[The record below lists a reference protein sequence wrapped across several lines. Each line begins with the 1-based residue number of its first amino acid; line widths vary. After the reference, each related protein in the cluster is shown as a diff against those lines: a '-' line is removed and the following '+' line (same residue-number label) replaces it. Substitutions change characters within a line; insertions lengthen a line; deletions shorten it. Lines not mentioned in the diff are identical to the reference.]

1 MLNYILKR
9 MLLMVPT
16 LVGVLTF
23 TFVISEF
30 VPGGPMDQIIV
41 MLKHKTG
48 QGEVAQAQSNH
59 ADKVSLSDVQE
70 KMKLA
75 RTYNLHQSRLDR
87 FLKTFIWFSQDS
99 ITSSEEVNNNGTIKF
114 IYNKRDGILLR
125 KDNAYYAYYNRY
137 ENDDQR
143 EDVVFDRDKQSFR
156 STVSNTLINYK
167 TGKSLNGIDA
177 LEIIPIDIKD
187 EASRYHILKHIIGET
202 AYQSQNL
209 GAQTS
214 RQEIYIRES
223 FVESFGNWKNWHGLF
238 LLKFGDSIR
247 LNDPVTTLI
256 VDRLPVS
263 ISLGVFSFFITYTI
277 CIILGI
283 SKAVRHGTRFDGISS
298 IFVLIGYSTPG
309 FVLGVLIL
317 ALFGPNG
324 TVGSFLPQMG
334 LSSSGVAGY
343 EEWSLIAKVF
353 DYFKH
358 LFAPMIC
365 LCIGSFA
372 VLTFLT
378 KNSILDQF
386 HQLYAV
392 AARARGLS
400 ERKVLY
406 KHILRNSLIPL
417 VTGFPSSFLAMFFTG
432 SLLIERVFQLHGLGM
447 LSLDSVLGRDFPV
460 VMGSLFI
467 FTIIGLIGAL
477 LTDICYVIVDP
488 RISFDKQSTG

>member
-9 MLLMVPT
+9 LLLMIPT

-23 TFVISEF
+23 TFIISEF

-41 MLKHKTG
+41 MLKHKKG
-48 QGEVAQAQSNH
+48 NGEVSGSKRTI
-59 ADKVSLSDVQE
+59 ADKVSLSDIQS
-70 KMKLA
+70 KMRLA
-75 RTYNLHQSRLDR
+75 RKFNLHQSRFNRL
-87 FLKTFIWFSQDS
+87 LKTFIWHSQDS
-99 ITSSEEVNNNGTIKF
+99 ITSSEELRDNETLKF
-114 IYNKRDGILLR
+114 IYQKRDCIILS
-125 KDNAYYAYYNRY
+125 KDGSYYSYYSRVKNGDSP
-137 ENDDQR
+137 ENI
-143 EDVVFDRDKQSFR
+143 VFDKDKQAFR
-156 STVSNTLINYK
+156 STVTNSIIDYK
-167 TGKSLNGIDA
+167 TGICKANGIK
-177 LEIIPIDIKD
+177 LEPLKLEVTK
-187 EASRYHILKHIIGET
+187 EASRYHILKDIIGET
-202 AYQSQNL
+202 VYKNQNL
-209 GAQTS
+209 DKRTH
-214 RQEIYIRES
+214 RDEIYISES
-223 FVESFGNWKNWHGLF
+223 FIESLTNWNNWHGLF

-247 LNDPVTTLI
+247 LNDPVTKLI
-256 VDRLPVS
+256 ASRLPVS
-263 ISLGVFSFFITYTI
+263 ISLGVFSFFITYTV

-283 SKAVRHGTRFDGISS
+283 SKAVHHGTKFDALSS
-298 IFVLIGYSTPG
+298 VVVLIGYSTPG

-324 TVGSFLPQMG
+324 SIANALPQMG
-334 LSSSGVAGY
+334 LTSSGIPGY
-343 EEWSLIAKVF
+343 EDWSVFAKVF
-353 DYFKH
+353 DYLKH
-358 LFAPMIC
+358 IFAPMIC

-400 ERKVLY
+400 EKKVLY

-467 FTIIGLIGAL
+467 FTILGLIGAL
-477 LTDICYVIVDP
+477 LTDLCYVFVDP
-488 RISFDKQSTG
+488 RISFEKQATG

>member
-1 MLNYILKR
+1 MF
-9 MLLMVPT
+9 PT

-23 TFVISEF
+23 TFVVSEY

-48 QGEVAQAQSNH
+48 QGEVSQTR
-59 ADKVSLSDVQE
+59 ADHTDTVSLSDIEE
-70 KMKLA
+70 KMRLA
-75 RTYNLHQSRLDR
+75 RKYNLHQSTFDR
-87 FLKTFIWFSQDS
+87 FLKTFIWFEKDS
-99 ITSSEEVNNNGTIKF
+99 ITSSEEISNNETLKF
-114 IYNKRDGILLR
+114 IYKKRNCILLR
-125 KDNAYYAYYNRY
+125 KDNNYYAYFDRFKNGNKY
-137 ENDDQR
+137 
-143 EDVVFDRDKQSFR
+143 EDVVFDVDKQAFR
-156 STVSNTLINYK
+156 STETNTLINYK
-167 TGKSLNGIDA
+167 TGMTANGKIG
-177 LEIIPIDIKD
+177 LQKIDIDVKT
-187 EASRYHILKHIIGET
+187 EPSRYYILKHIIGET
-202 AYQSQNL
+202 AYKANKLNL
-209 GAQTS
+209 RKE
-214 RQEIYIRES
+214 RQEIYIHENFYDS
-223 FVESFGNWKNWHGLF
+223 LADWNNWHGLF

-256 VDRLPVS
+256 WDRLPVS
-263 ISLGVFSFFITYTI
+263 ISLGVFSFFITYTV

-283 SKAVRHGTRFDGISS
+283 AKAVKHGSKFDAITS

-309 FVLGVLIL
+309 FVLGVLLL

-324 TVGSFLPQMG
+324 CIGNYIPQMG
-334 LSSSGVAGY
+334 LTSSGTVGY
-343 EEWSLIAKVF
+343 EHWSTLKKILDYFHHLIA
-353 DYFKH
+353 
-358 LFAPMIC
+358 PITC

-432 SLLIERVFQLHGLGM
+432 SILIERVFQLHGLGM
-447 LSLDSVLGRDFPV
+447 LSLNSVLGRDFPV

-467 FTIIGLIGAL
+467 FTILGLIGTL

-488 RISFDKQSTG
+488 RISFTKQT